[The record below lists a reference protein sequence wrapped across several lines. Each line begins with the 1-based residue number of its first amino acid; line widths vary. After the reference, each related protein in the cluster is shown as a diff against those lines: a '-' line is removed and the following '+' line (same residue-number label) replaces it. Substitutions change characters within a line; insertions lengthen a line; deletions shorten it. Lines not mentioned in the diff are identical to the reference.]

1 MTEQDI
7 LLREEFDALKKK
19 YPKKFDVVYVLD
31 KPSET
36 WTGTFRY
43 HSHFASGSNLLFP
56 GPTGYISS
64 EIIKQHVAP
73 ATLGDKVKVFVCGAL
88 FRRNFFHTAKIN
100 LARLWAGP
108 PPQVASIAGKKAGM
122 KQGELGGIL
131 KELGYTEDQV
141 CFSSHRS

>member
-43 HSHFASGSNLLFP
+43 HPHFASGSNLLFA

-64 EIIKQHVAP
+64 EIIKKHVAP
-73 ATLGDKVKVFVCGAL
+73 ATLGDKVKVFVCGAS
-88 FRRNFFHTAKIN
+88 FRQNFFYTAKID
-100 LARLWAGP
+100 LARL
-108 PPQVASIAGKKAGM
+108 
-122 KQGELGGIL
+122 
-131 KELGYTEDQV
+131 
-141 CFSSHRS
+141 